1 MFDPAFSGDLP
12 AALQGWPDR
21 SLRMKHFNWVWL
33 IWIVAGVVL
42 AWTHSYITAGLAK
55 IMLSAL
61 LAIVLWP
68 LVLLGVSLHI
78 H

>member
-1 MFDPAFSGDLP
+1 
-12 AALQGWPDR
+12 
-21 SLRMKHFNWVWL
+21 MKHFNWLWV
-33 IWIVAGVVL
+33 IWIIAGIAL